1 MTALRPFSLRAAL
14 TTLTLF
20 SIVAGTDRPTA
31 AQATRPVTPPAREK
45 ARKTEKKEAQRT
57 VEVKPAEQI
66 DLNSATIE
74 ELMTLPGIGEVTARK
89 VIDGRPHTTIEDLSR
104 LGVSARRI
112 DEIKPLAKVRPIP
125 EAVDLNNDPLI
136 RLQTLP
142 GVGPSLAQE
151 ILAAR
156 PLATYDDLAK
166 VKGVGPAKVDSLK
179 GRVKFGKPAASKAE
193 TKAKTEKNEPK
204 AKTEPKTKS
213 AKKAEEA
220 GEPGSKVNLN
230 TASLEELDSL
240 PGIGM
245 VLAQAIVA
253 ARPFDRPED
262 VMKIKGI
269 KEVEFAKLKDRIT
282 VGK

>member
-14 TTLTLF
+14 AVLTLF
-20 SIVAGTDRPTA
+20 LIAVGTDRSA
-31 AQATRPVTPPAREK
+31 VAQATRPVTPPAREK
-45 ARKTEKKEAQRT
+45 ARKTEKKEARQK
-57 VEVKPAEQI
+57 VEAKPAELI

-89 VIDGRPHTTIEDLSR
+89 VIDGRPHKTIEDLAA
-104 LGVSARRI
+104 LGVPARRL

-136 RLQTLP
+136 RVQTLP
-142 GVGPSLAQE
+142 GVGPALAQE
-151 ILAAR
+151 IIAAR
-156 PLATYDDLAK
+156 PLGSYDDLAK
-166 VKGVGPAKVDSLK
+166 VKGFGPAKVDSLK
-179 GRVKFGKPAASKAE
+179 GRVKFGKAAAAKAE
-193 TKAKTEKNEPK
+193 AGAKTEKKAEPK
-204 AKTEPKTKS
+204 GKT
-213 AKKAEEA
+213 AKKAVEA

-230 TASLEELDSL
+230 TAGLEELDSL

-253 ARPFDRPED
+253 ARPFEKPED
-262 VMKIKGI
+262 IMKVKGI